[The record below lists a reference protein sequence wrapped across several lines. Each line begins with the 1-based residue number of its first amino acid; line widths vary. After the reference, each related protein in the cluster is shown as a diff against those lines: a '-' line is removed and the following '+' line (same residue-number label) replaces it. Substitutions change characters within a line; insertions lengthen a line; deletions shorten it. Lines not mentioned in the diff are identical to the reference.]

1 VTTQHHII
9 ADDAW
14 PVTED
19 AAEPGPDPLVLII
32 PFPSTTVHRTN
43 ANFKCS
49 IPICPLSIIILIV
62 RIHSHNMCP
71 SSTPPLLLQQL
82 PQIQSRAIPNIARL
96 RLLPPVPTTSRL
108 VHVAVTSAISLV
120 LELGEEGRRG
130 GDAEAGPA
138 AEFVGA
144 GVADGE
150 VDGAGGLVGVEG
162 VEEVAGAELGDGV
175 GLCADAFDCWRRR
188 GGQLGER
195 ETSDKR

>member
-1 VTTQHHII
+1 
-9 ADDAW
+9 
-14 PVTED
+14 
-19 AAEPGPDPLVLII
+19 
-32 PFPSTTVHRTN
+32 
-43 ANFKCS
+43 
-49 IPICPLSIIILIV
+49 
-62 RIHSHNMCP
+62 
-71 SSTPPLLLQQL
+71 
-82 PQIQSRAIPNIARL
+82 
-96 RLLPPVPTTSRL
+96 